1 VQSAIPALRAVKKN
15 LEAAVALR
23 FGKETA
29 SAVINALEKTRAS
42 K

>member
-1 VQSAIPALRAVKKN
+1 VKKN

-23 FGKETA
+23 FGKEIA